1 MRLFGRISNTVK
13 DFGRKSAIDDSV
25 KDKVQRGAVPL
36 AFFAFFFFYL
46 LSRTSISACKQ
57 EKEYTI
63 VVGNHPDVVGE
74 MEAELELR
82 PRTFLSSKLYS
93 RAQSIIH
100 E

>member
-1 MRLFGRISNTVK
+1 MGAFPTLCE

-93 RAQSIIH
+93 SRAQSIIH